1 MEPREPSYYVVLKNP
16 VWQAV
21 VVLVMVLA
29 VDVVVELVSLSGVV
43 VEQRFP
49 WTISS
54 TFILFFILLNVLSS
68 FLSTRANLEKYWTR
82 SMLSFVGLAILSF
95 FFARLFSKLS
105 MGEAGSYRWIFIVL
119 TIGYIVFILIMG
131 AMRKIV
137 EFAMREEWNQP
148 RLRQKKKR
156 KKGW

>member
-1 MEPREPSYYVVLKNP
+1 M
-16 VWQAV
+16 QAV
-21 VVLVMVLA
+21 VILGMVLVT
-29 VDVVVELVSLSGVV
+29 DVVVELVSLAGVL

-54 TFILFFILLNVLSS
+54 TFILFFIIVNVLSS
-68 FLSTRANLEKYWTR
+68 FLSSRSALEKYWTR

-95 FFARLFSKLS
+95 FLARVFSKIT
-105 MGEAGSYRWIFIVL
+105 MNEAGSYRWIFIVL

-137 EFAMREEWNQP
+137 EYAMREEWNQP
-148 RLRQKKKR
+148 KLRQKKNHNKR
-156 KKGW
+156 W